1 MSATRVLMWGSIAA
15 AIYGLIYFRG
25 DLQRYIKMKM
35 M

>member
-1 MSATRVLMWGSIAA
+1 MSARKLVKWGSIAA
-15 AIYGLIYFRG
+15 VVYGLVYFRG

>member
-1 MSATRVLMWGSIAA
+1 MSTGKLAIWSSIAVVVSS
-15 AIYGLIYFRG
+15 LIYFRG

>member
-1 MSATRVLMWGSIAA
+1 MSATKVFMWSSIAA
-15 AIYGLIYFRG
+15 AIYGLIYLRG